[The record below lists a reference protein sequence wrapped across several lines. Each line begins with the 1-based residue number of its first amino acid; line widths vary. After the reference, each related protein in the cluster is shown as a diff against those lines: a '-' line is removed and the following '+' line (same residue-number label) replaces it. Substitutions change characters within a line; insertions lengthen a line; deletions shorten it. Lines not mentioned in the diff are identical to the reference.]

1 MDFET
6 EAGVLHYLQSRDET
20 RSIVAVKKLSGG
32 NANYVYRGTIV
43 EPRTDLFG
51 GRSTVVIKHAAAHMA
66 TNRPM
71 ALYVDRMTFE
81 ETALG
86 IVAEASDNKNN
97 SNNDNNEDDET
108 IETTYV
114 KVPRVFYWDSKS
126 NIVIQEDAGI
136 KSKNL
141 KEFISTL
148 AQPPS
153 PRLAK
158 EIGSSLGEFIARLHL
173 YGFRHRTD
181 LYPEKMA
188 NTEALGLSRLVLYDQ
203 FPKAASKY
211 MKDQPQFDRDVLDLA
226 SKWGGDRMMYEPETF
241 AHGDYWPGNF
251 LVDTAA
257 GEGNEITIKHIFIV
271 DWEMSRY
278 APAAMDLGQF
288 MAEAFSLNKYRHP
301 CEELMTSFL
310 ETYCKIYG
318 DRLTI
323 TDLKTAVIHC
333 GGHLM
338 AWTPYTGWFN
348 QDDGHDA
355 KAKEITLIGA
365 EFIKR
370 AWTEDWAWLRQE
382 TAFRVMI
389 DHLKL

>member
-97 SNNDNNEDDET
+97 NNSKSKEDET

-114 KVPRVFYWDSKS
+114 KVPRVLYWDPKS

-173 YGFRHRTD
+173 YGFRHRSE

-226 SKWGGDRMMYEPETF
+226 SKWGGDRMMNEPETF

-257 GEGNEITIKHIFIV
+257 GEGNEITIKHIYIV
-271 DWEMSRY
+271 DWEMSRF

-323 TDLKTAVIHC
+323 TDLKTA
-333 GGHLM
+333 
-338 AWTPYTGWFN
+338 
-348 QDDGHDA
+348 
-355 KAKEITLIGA
+355 AKEITLIGA

-370 AWTEDWAWLRQE
+370 AWIEDWAWLRQE

-389 DHLKL
+389 NHLKL

>member
-6 EAGVLHYLQSRDET
+6 EAGILQYLQSHDKT
-20 RSIVAVKKLSGG
+20 RGIVAVKKLSGG
-32 NANYVYRGTIV
+32 NANYVYRGTIA

-51 GRSTVVIKHAAAHMA
+51 GRSTVVIKHAADHSASQ
-66 TNRPM
+66 RQM
-71 ALYVDRMTFE
+71 ALYIDRMVFE
-81 ETALG
+81 QTVLG
-86 IVAEASDNKNN
+86 IVADASDNKNN
-97 SNNDNNEDDET
+97 NNNKEDEN
-108 IETTYV
+108 IETANV
-114 KVPRVFYWDSKS
+114 KVPRVLYWDHEN
-126 NIVIQEDAGI
+126 NIVIQEDAGM
-136 KSKNL
+136 KSTHL
-141 KEFISTL
+141 KEFISSH

-173 YGFRHRTD
+173 YGFCHRSE
-181 LYPEKMA
+181 LYPNKMA
-188 NTEALGLSRLVLYDQ
+188 NTEALSLSRLILYDR

-211 MKDQPQFDRDVLDLA
+211 MKDQPQFDRDVIDLA
-226 SKWGGDRMMYEPETF
+226 SKWGGDRLMNEPETL
-241 AHGDYWPGNF
+241 AHGDFWPGNF
-251 LVDTAA
+251 LVDSAT
-257 GEGNEITIKHIFIV
+257 GEGNEITIKHMYIV

-288 MAEAFSLNKYRHP
+288 IAEAFSLNKYRHP

-310 ETYCKIYG
+310 EAYCKIYG
-318 DRLTI
+318 DRLTT

-338 AWTPYTGWFN
+338 SWTPYTGWFKE
-348 QDDGHDA
+348 DEGHDA
-355 KAKEITLIGA
+355 KTKEITLIGA

-370 AWTEDWAWLRQE
+370 AWIEDWAWVRQE
-382 TAFRVMI
+382 TAFRVMV

>member
-6 EAGVLHYLQSRDET
+6 EAGILQYLQSRDQT

-32 NANYVYRGTIV
+32 NANYVYRGTIA
-43 EPRTDLFG
+43 EHHTDLFG
-51 GRSTVVIKHAAAHMA
+51 GRSTVVIKHAADRSAS
-66 TNRPM
+66 NKEM
-71 ALYVDRMTFE
+71 ALYTDRMTFE
-81 ETALG
+81 QTVLG
-86 IVAEASDNKNN
+86 IVAEASDNQ
-97 SNNDNNEDDET
+97 DNNKEDDI

-114 KVPRVFYWDSKS
+114 KVPRVLYWDHEN

-136 KSKNL
+136 HSTHL
-141 KEFISTL
+141 KDFISSHSQ
-148 AQPPS
+148 APS
-153 PRLAK
+153 PKLTK

-173 YGFRHRTD
+173 YGFRHRSE
-181 LYPEKMA
+181 LYPGKMA
-188 NTEALGLSRLVLYDQ
+188 NTEALGLSRLILYDQ

-211 MKDQPQFDRDVLDLA
+211 MKDQPEFDREVIELA
-226 SKWGGDRMMYEPETF
+226 SKWGGDRLMNEPETL
-241 AHGDYWPGNF
+241 AHGDFWPGNF
-251 LVDTAA
+251 LIDTTP
-257 GEGNEITIKHIFIV
+257 GEGNEVNIKHLYIV
-271 DWEMSRY
+271 DWEMSRF

-301 CEELMTSFL
+301 CEDLMTSFL
-310 ETYCKIYG
+310 ESYCRIYG

-348 QDDGHDA
+348 DDVAHDA
-355 KAKEITLIGA
+355 KAREITLIGA
-365 EFIKR
+365 EFIKH
-370 AWTEDWAWLRQE
+370 AWTEDWAWIRQE
-382 TAFRVMI
+382 TAFRVMV